1 VGQKSLLA
9 GYSGDGAVKLNAR
22 EIAAYKPPA
31 GKDHIVFDSELAGFG
46 LRYRNGRK
54 TWIYQYAFG
63 SGEGRVN
70 ARMTLGEY
78 PALSPTKARDT
89 AEDLYARVRLGQHPA
104 AEKRA
109 SRDEHRNTFGRLVS
123 GYLVFQKNEIRPST
137 YVVVELYLNRYA
149 RPLHGLPAS
158 AVDRKKIAELLETIA
173 KNSGA
178 VSANRAR
185 SALSALFSW
194 AMRRGL
200 HDSNPVVGT
209 EKRKERSRHRVLS
222 DVELTAIWN
231 ALGTNDYDDI
241 LRLLLLTG
249 QRAGE
254 IGGLRWSEINFNEGL
269 ISLPAERTKNG
280 HPHSFP
286 MSRPVIGLLRTRPQ
300 TKREFV
306 FGRGRGGFSGWNGGT
321 KRKLDEHITGGAG
334 FPLPHWTIHDLR
346 RTFATGLQ
354 RLGVRLEVTEAIL
367 NHVGGS
373 RAGVTGIYQRH
384 DWATEK
390 RAALDAWAAHVLSVV
405 SGKKDKSNVTTI
417 RGPAR

>member
-1 VGQKSLLA
+1 MRLTAQ
-9 GYSGDGAVKLNAR
+9 
-22 EIAAYKPPA
+22 EIARYRPPA
-31 GKDHIVFDSELAGFG
+31 GKADQIVFDSELSGFG
-46 LRYRNGRK
+46 LRYRAGKR

-78 PALSPTKARDT
+78 PALSPTKARHT
-89 AEDLYARVRLGQHPA
+89 AEDLYAKVRLGQHPA
-104 AEKRA
+104 ADKRA
-109 SRDEHRNTFGRLVS
+109 NRDEHRNTFGKLVS
-123 GYLVFQKNEIRPST
+123 GYLEFQKNEVRSST
-137 YVVVELYLNRYA
+137 YVGVELYLSRYA
-149 RPLHGLPAS
+149 SALHGLPATV
-158 AVDRKKIAELLETIA
+158 VDRKKIADLLETIA
-173 KNSGA
+173 KNNGA

-185 SALSALFSW
+185 AALSAMFSW

-200 HDSNPVVGT
+200 HDSNPVIGT
-209 EKRKERSRHRVLS
+209 EKRRERSRDRVLS
-222 DVELTAIWN
+222 DSELSKIWN
-231 ALGTNDYDDI
+231 ALGANDYDDI

-254 IGGLRWSEINFNEGL
+254 IGGLCWSEIDFDEGL
-269 ISLPAERTKNG
+269 ISLPAQRTKNG

-286 MSRPVIGLLRTRPQ
+286 MSKPVRDILKARPQ
-300 TKREFV
+300 KREFV

-321 KRKLDEHITGGAG
+321 KGKLDEHIAGAG
-334 FPLPHWTIHDLR
+334 SPLPHWTIHDLR

-390 RAALDAWAAHVLSVV
+390 RAALDAWAAHVLAAV
-405 SGKKDKSNVTTI
+405 SG
-417 RGPAR
+417 A

>member
-1 VGQKSLLA
+1 MRLTAQ
-9 GYSGDGAVKLNAR
+9 
-22 EIAAYKPPA
+22 EIARYRPPGDKA
-31 GKDHIVFDSELAGFG
+31 DHIVFDSELSGFG
-46 LRYRNGRK
+46 LRYRAGKR

-78 PALSPTKARDT
+78 PALSPTKARST
-89 AEDLYARVRLGQHPA
+89 AEDLYAKVRLGQHPA
-104 AEKRA
+104 ADKRA
-109 SRDEHRNTFGRLVS
+109 NRDEHRNTFGKLVS
-123 GYLVFQKNEIRPST
+123 GFLEFQKNEVRPNT
-137 YVVVELYLNRYA
+137 YAGVELYLSRYA
-149 RPLHGLPAS
+149 SALHGLPATV
-158 AVDRKKIAELLETIA
+158 VDRKKIADLLETIG
-173 KNSGA
+173 KNNGA

-185 SALSALFSW
+185 AALSAMFSW

-200 HDSNPVVGT
+200 HDSNPVIGT

-222 DVELTAIWN
+222 DAELSKIWN

-241 LRLLLLTG
+241 VRLLLLTG

-254 IGGLRWSEINFNEGL
+254 IGGLRWSEIDFDEGL
-269 ISLPAERTKNG
+269 ISLPAQRTKNG

-286 MSRPVIGLLRTRPQ
+286 MSRPVRDILSARPH
-300 TKREFV
+300 KREFV
-306 FGRGRGGFSGWNGGT
+306 FGRGSGGFSGWNHP
-321 KRKLDEHITGGAG
+321 KRSLDAKLR
-334 FPLPHWTIHDLR
+334 LPEWVVHDLR
-346 RTFATGLQ
+346 RTLATGLQ

-390 RAALDAWAAHVLSVV
+390 RAALGAWADHVLAVV
-405 SGKKDKSNVTTI
+405 SGKNAKSNVMPI
-417 RGPAR
+417 RERA

>member
-1 VGQKSLLA
+1 MRLTAQ
-9 GYSGDGAVKLNAR
+9 
-22 EIAAYKPPA
+22 EIARYRPPA
-31 GKDHIVFDSELAGFG
+31 GKADQIVFDSELSGFG
-46 LRYRNGRK
+46 LRYRAGKR

-70 ARMTLGEY
+70 ARMTLGGY
-78 PALSPTKARDT
+78 PALSPTKARHT
-89 AEDLYARVRLGQHPA
+89 AEDLYAKVRLGQHPA
-104 AEKRA
+104 ADKRA
-109 SRDEHRNTFGRLVS
+109 NRDEHRNTFGKLVS
-123 GYLVFQKNEIRPST
+123 GYLEFQKNEVRSST
-137 YVVVELYLNRYA
+137 YVGVELYLSRYA
-149 RPLHGLPAS
+149 SALHGLPATV
-158 AVDRKKIAELLETIA
+158 VDRKKIADLLETIG
-173 KNSGA
+173 KNNGA

-185 SALSALFSW
+185 AALSAMFSW

-200 HDSNPVVGT
+200 HDSNPVIGT
-209 EKRKERSRHRVLS
+209 EKRRERSRDRVLS
-222 DVELTAIWN
+222 DSELSKIWN
-231 ALGTNDYDDI
+231 ALGANDYDDI

-254 IGGLRWSEINFNEGL
+254 IGGLCWSEIDFDEGL
-269 ISLPAERTKNG
+269 ISLPAQRTKNG

-286 MSRPVIGLLRTRPQ
+286 MSKPVRDILKARPQ
-300 TKREFV
+300 KREFV

-321 KRKLDEHITGGAG
+321 KGKLDEHIAGAG
-334 FPLPHWTIHDLR
+334 SPLPHWTIHDLR

-390 RAALDAWAAHVLSVV
+390 RAALDAWAAHVLAAV
-405 SGKKDKSNVTTI
+405 SG
-417 RGPAR
+417 A

>member
-1 VGQKSLLA
+1 MRLTAQ
-9 GYSGDGAVKLNAR
+9 
-22 EIAAYKPPA
+22 EIARYRPPA
-31 GKDHIVFDSELAGFG
+31 GKADQIVFDSELSGFG
-46 LRYRNGRK
+46 LRYRAGKR

-78 PALSPTKARDT
+78 PALSPTKARHT
-89 AEDLYARVRLGQHPA
+89 AEDLYAKVRLGQHPA
-104 AEKRA
+104 ADKRA
-109 SRDEHRNTFGRLVS
+109 NRDEHRNTFGKLVS
-123 GYLVFQKNEIRPST
+123 GYLEFQKNEVRSST
-137 YVVVELYLNRYA
+137 YVGVELYLSRYA
-149 RPLHGLPAS
+149 SALHGLPATV
-158 AVDRKKIAELLETIA
+158 VDRKKIADLLETIG
-173 KNSGA
+173 KNNGA

-185 SALSALFSW
+185 AALSAMFSW

-200 HDSNPVVGT
+200 HDSNPVIGT
-209 EKRKERSRHRVLS
+209 EKRRERSRDRVLS
-222 DVELTAIWN
+222 DSELSKIWN
-231 ALGTNDYDDI
+231 ALGANDYDDI

-254 IGGLRWSEINFNEGL
+254 IGGLCWSEIDFDEGL
-269 ISLPAERTKNG
+269 ISLPAQRTKNG

-286 MSRPVIGLLRTRPQ
+286 MSKPVRDILKARPQ
-300 TKREFV
+300 KREFV

-321 KRKLDEHITGGAG
+321 KGKLDEHIAGAG
-334 FPLPHWTIHDLR
+334 SPLPHWTIHDLR

-390 RAALDAWAAHVLSVV
+390 RAALDAWAAHVLAAV
-405 SGKKDKSNVTTI
+405 SG
-417 RGPAR
+417 A

>member
-1 VGQKSLLA
+1 MRLTAQ
-9 GYSGDGAVKLNAR
+9 
-22 EIAAYKPPA
+22 EIARYRPPGDKA
-31 GKDHIVFDSELAGFG
+31 DHIVFDSELSGFG
-46 LRYRNGRK
+46 LRYRAGKR

-78 PALSPTKARDT
+78 PALSPTKARHT
-89 AEDLYARVRLGQHPA
+89 AEDLYAKVRLGQHPA
-104 AEKRA
+104 ADKRA
-109 SRDEHRNTFGRLVS
+109 NRDEHRNTFGRLVS
-123 GYLVFQKNEIRPST
+123 GYLEFQKNEVRPNT
-137 YVVVELYLNRYA
+137 YAGVELYLSRYA
-149 RPLHGLPAS
+149 SALHGLPATV
-158 AVDRKKIAELLETIA
+158 VDRKKIADLLETIG
-173 KNSGA
+173 KNNGA

-185 SALSALFSW
+185 AALSAMFSW

-200 HDSNPVVGT
+200 HDSNPVIGT
-209 EKRKERSRHRVLS
+209 EKRRERSRDRVLS
-222 DVELTAIWN
+222 DSELSNIWN
-231 ALGTNDYDDI
+231 ALGANDYDDI

-254 IGGLRWSEINFNEGL
+254 IGGLCWSEIDFDEGL
-269 ISLPAERTKNG
+269 ISLPAQRTKNG

-286 MSRPVIGLLRTRPQ
+286 MSKPVRDILKARPQ
-300 TKREFV
+300 KREFV

-321 KRKLDEHITGGAG
+321 KGKLDEHIAGAG
-334 FPLPHWTIHDLR
+334 SPLPHWTIHDLR

-390 RAALDAWAAHVLSVV
+390 RAALDAWAAHVLAAV
-405 SGKKDKSNVTTI
+405 SG
-417 RGPAR
+417 A

>member
-1 VGQKSLLA
+1 MRLTTQ
-9 GYSGDGAVKLNAR
+9 
-22 EIAAYKPPA
+22 EIARYRPPG
-31 GKDHIVFDSELAGFG
+31 GKADHIVFDSELSGFG
-46 LRYRNGRK
+46 LRYRAGKR

-78 PALSPTKARDT
+78 PALSPAKARHT
-89 AEDLYARVRLGQHPA
+89 AEDLYAKVRLGQHPA
-104 AEKRA
+104 ADKRA
-109 SRDEHRNTFGRLVS
+109 NRDEHRNTFGKLVS
-123 GYLVFQKNEIRPST
+123 GYLEFQKNEVRSST
-137 YVVVELYLNRYA
+137 YVGVELYLNRYA
-149 RPLHGLPAS
+149 SALHGLPATV
-158 AVDRKKIAELLETIA
+158 VDRKKIADLLETIG
-173 KNSGA
+173 KNNGA

-185 SALSALFSW
+185 AALSAMFSW

-200 HDSNPVVGT
+200 HDSNPVIGT
-209 EKRKERSRHRVLS
+209 EKRRERSRDRVLS
-222 DVELTAIWN
+222 DSELSKIWN
-231 ALGTNDYDDI
+231 ALGANDYDDI

-254 IGGLRWSEINFNEGL
+254 IGGLCWSEIDFDEGL
-269 ISLPAERTKNG
+269 ISLPAQRTKNG

-286 MSRPVIGLLRTRPQ
+286 MSTPVRDILKARPQ
-300 TKREFV
+300 KREFV

-321 KRKLDEHITGGAG
+321 KGKLDEHIAGAG
-334 FPLPHWTIHDLR
+334 SPLPHWTIHDLR

-390 RAALDAWAAHVLSVV
+390 RAALDAWAAHVLATV
-405 SGKKDKSNVTTI
+405 SGV
-417 RGPAR
+417 

>member
-1 VGQKSLLA
+1 MRLTAQ
-9 GYSGDGAVKLNAR
+9 
-22 EIAAYKPPA
+22 EIARYRPPA
-31 GKDHIVFDSELAGFG
+31 GKADQIVFDSELSGFG
-46 LRYRNGRK
+46 LRYRAGKR

-78 PALSPTKARDT
+78 PALSPTKARHT
-89 AEDLYARVRLGQHPA
+89 AEDLYAKVRLGQHPA
-104 AEKRA
+104 ADKRA
-109 SRDEHRNTFGRLVS
+109 NRDEHRNTFGKLVS
-123 GYLVFQKNEIRPST
+123 GYLEFQKNEVRSST
-137 YVVVELYLNRYA
+137 YVGVELYLSRYA
-149 RPLHGLPAS
+149 SALHGLPATV
-158 AVDRKKIAELLETIA
+158 VDRKKIADLLETIG
-173 KNSGA
+173 KNNGA

-185 SALSALFSW
+185 AALSAMFSW

-200 HDSNPVVGT
+200 HDSNPVIGT
-209 EKRKERSRHRVLS
+209 EKRRERSRDRVLS
-222 DVELTAIWN
+222 DSELSKIWN
-231 ALGTNDYDDI
+231 ALGANDYDDI

-254 IGGLRWSEINFNEGL
+254 IGGLCWSEIDFDEGL
-269 ISLPAERTKNG
+269 ISLPAQRTKNG

-286 MSRPVIGLLRTRPQ
+286 MSKPVRDILKARPQ
-300 TKREFV
+300 KREFV

-321 KRKLDEHITGGAG
+321 KGKLDEHIAGAG
-334 FPLPHWTIHDLR
+334 SPLPHWTIHDLR

-354 RLGVRLEVTEAIL
+354 RVGVRLEVTEAIL

-390 RAALDAWAAHVLSVV
+390 RAALGAWADHVLAVV
-405 SGKKDKSNVTTI
+405 SGKKAKSNVMPI
-417 RGPAR
+417 RERA